1 MRTLSAV
8 LVIAATLVSAPVAN
22 ALSFTFSFDDEFPL
36 GDVPGTVTGRID
48 GLADNATSAA
58 AAVFV
63 TSSPSLLGYPL
74 SSSDN
79 ILSQPTVS
87 TVNNSFTVTNGALTA
102 ENFLAVF
109 TETNLDA
116 IQLELISGIPQFLLV
131 RFAHNGVNF
140 DRIATSATFDPV
152 PQIPLPGALPLFASG
167 LALLGFLGRRRKRKL
182 TR

>member
-1 MRTLSAV
+1 M
-8 LVIAATLVSAPVAN
+8 IAATLVSAPVAN

-58 AAVFV
+58 TAVFV

-87 TVNNSFTVTNGALTA
+87 TVNNSFTVTNESFNGGK
-102 ENFLAVF
+102 FF
-109 TETNLDA
+109 
-116 IQLELISGIPQFLLV
+116 SGIY
-131 RFAHNGVNF
+131 
-140 DRIATSATFDPV
+140 
-152 PQIPLPGALPLFASG
+152 
-167 LALLGFLGRRRKRKL
+167 
-182 TR
+182 

>member
-1 MRTLSAV
+1 MSFRLEMCQAPLLEELMAWRTTNISRGCRLRHKQSV
-8 LVIAATLVSAPVAN
+8 
-22 ALSFTFSFDDEFPL
+22 
-36 GDVPGTVTGRID
+36 
-48 GLADNATSAA
+48 
-58 AAVFV
+58 
-63 TSSPSLLGYPL
+63 LLGYPL

-140 DRIATSATFDPV
+140 DTIATSATS
-152 PQIPLPGALPLFASG
+152 ILFRKSRF
-167 LALLGFLGRRRKRKL
+167 LAPSPSSRAVSRSWVLG
-182 TR
+182 TAQET